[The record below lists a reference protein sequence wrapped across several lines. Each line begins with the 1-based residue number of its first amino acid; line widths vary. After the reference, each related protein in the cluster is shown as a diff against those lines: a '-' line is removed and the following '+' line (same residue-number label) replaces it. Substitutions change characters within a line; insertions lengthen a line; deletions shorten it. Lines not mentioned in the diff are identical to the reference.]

1 MAEEMPDAKEV
12 KEILQAVSE
21 EIPKL
26 LEAIT
31 SSIYDEKNAQS
42 FGKAVAEFYKQM
54 KAAGMDD
61 KQAYELTQKYM
72 TNFSLGGMVGQ
83 VFSGHKEGKS
93 ED

>member
-1 MAEEMPDAKEV
+1 MAEEKHDAQEV
-12 KEILQAVSE
+12 KEILQVVSA

-26 LEAIT
+26 LESIT
-31 SSIYDEKNAQS
+31 NTIYDSKNAEN

-83 VFSGHKEGKS
+83 VFTGRKWDKS
-93 ED
+93 EE

>member
-1 MAEEMPDAKEV
+1 MADEKYNAQEF
-12 KEILQAVSE
+12 KEIMEVVST

-26 LEAIT
+26 LETIT
-31 SSIYDEKNAQS
+31 NAIYDAKNAES

-83 VFSGHKEGKS
+83 VFNAKRS
-93 ED
+93 DRDDD

>member
-1 MAEEMPDAKEV
+1 MGEEKVSAQEV
-12 KEILQAVSE
+12 KEIMGVISV

-31 SSIYDEKNAQS
+31 NAIYDAKNAEN

-54 KAAGMDD
+54 KATGMDD

-83 VFSGHKEGKS
+83 VFSGRKWEK
-93 ED
+93 DD

>member
-1 MAEEMPDAKEV
+1 MAEEKHDAQEV
-12 KEILQAVSE
+12 KEIMQVVSV

-26 LEAIT
+26 LESIT
-31 SSIYDEKNAQS
+31 NAIYDAKNAEN

-54 KAAGMDD
+54 KAAGMDE

-83 VFSGHKEGKS
+83 VVSGRKWEKD

>member
-1 MAEEMPDAKEV
+1 MAEEKHDAQEV
-12 KEILQAVSE
+12 KEIMQVVST

-31 SSIYDEKNAQS
+31 KTIYDSENAES

-83 VFSGHKEGKS
+83 VFTGRKWDKS
-93 ED
+93 EE

>member
-1 MAEEMPDAKEV
+1 MGEEKVNAQEV
-12 KEILQAVSE
+12 KEIMQVISVE
-21 EIPKL
+21 VPKL

-31 SSIYDEKNAQS
+31 NAIYDAKNAEN

-83 VFSGHKEGKS
+83 VFSGHKWQK
-93 ED
+93 DDD

>member
-1 MAEEMPDAKEV
+1 MGEEKVNAQEV
-12 KEILQAVSE
+12 KEIMQVISVE
-21 EIPKL
+21 VPKL
-26 LEAIT
+26 LESIT
-31 SSIYDEKNAQS
+31 NAIYDAKNAEN

-83 VFSGHKEGKS
+83 VFSGHKWQK
-93 ED
+93 DDD

>member
-1 MAEEMPDAKEV
+1 MAEEKHNAQEV
-12 KEILQAVSE
+12 KEIMQVVST

-31 SSIYDEKNAQS
+31 SAIYDSKNAEN

-83 VFSGHKEGKS
+83 VFSGHRS
-93 ED
+93 EKCD

>member
-1 MAEEMPDAKEV
+1 MAEKMPDPKDV
-12 KEILQAVSE
+12 KEILQVVTS

-26 LEAIT
+26 LESIT
-31 SSIYDEKNAQS
+31 NAIYDEKNATN

-72 TNFSLGGMVGQ
+72 TNFSLGGMMGQ
-83 VFSGHKEGKS
+83 VFSGRKEDKS